1 MTRRCGFICALVA
14 MLCMLH
20 PTARAH
26 KPSDS
31 YLRLSIDREHIA
43 GQWDVA
49 LRDLE
54 YAIGLDLNGDGNIT
68 WGELRSRHAAIADYV
83 LPRLDVIAD
92 GAPCSRSIAN
102 QLVDYHTD
110 GAYAVLRFGIECA
123 RAPAAL
129 TVTYS
134 LFADL
139 DPQHRGILRLDYR
152 GGTRTAVFG
161 PDHPKQTFKL
171 DAANA
176 WTQFLTFVREGVW
189 HIWIGLDHILFIIA
203 LLLPCVLYREKHDWH
218 PAPRFRPALWNVLKI
233 VTAFTLAHSITLSLA
248 ALGVINLP
256 SRFVESAIAASIVI
270 GALNNV
276 YPLVLKR
283 LWLVAF
289 GFGLLHGFGFASVLT
304 DLGLPR
310 DALLLSLVGFNLGV
324 EIGQVVIVAAF
335 VPLAFLMRRT
345 WIYRRLVMIG
355 GSLTIALLAS
365 IWMAERVFNFKL
377 LPV

>member
-1 MTRRCGFICALVA
+1 MTRGFGFISALVA
-14 MLCMLH
+14 VLFMFYPIAH
-20 PTARAH
+20 AH

-31 YLRLSIDREHIA
+31 YLRLSIDRERIA
-43 GQWDVA
+43 GQWDLA

-68 WGELRSRHAAIADYV
+68 WSELRSRHAAIADYV

-92 GAPCSRSIAN
+92 GAPCNRSITKH
-102 QLVDYHTD
+102 LVDYHTD
-110 GAYAVLRFGIECA
+110 GAYTVLRFGIECA

-129 TVTYS
+129 TVTYR

-139 DPQHRGILRLDYR
+139 DPQHRGIMRLDYR
-152 GGTRTAVFG
+152 GSARTAIFG
-161 PDHPKQTFKL
+161 PDHATQTFKL
-171 DAANA
+171 GVANT

-203 LLLPCVLYREKHDWH
+203 LLLLCVLYRERQGWH

-248 ALGVINLP
+248 ALGIINLP
-256 SRFVESAIAASIVI
+256 TRFVESAIAASIVI

-289 GFGLLHGFGFASVLT
+289 GFGLLHGFGFASVLA
-304 DLGLPR
+304 DLELPR

-324 EIGQVVIVAAF
+324 EVGQVVIVAAF

-345 WIYRRLVMIG
+345 WMYRRLVLMG

>member
-1 MTRRCGFICALVA
+1 MTFRFSFAPVLVVVLFALCAQA
-14 MLCMLH
+14 H
-20 PTARAH
+20 AH

-31 YLRLSIDREHIA
+31 YLHLSVDGERIA

-54 YAIGLDLNGDGNIT
+54 YAIGLDTNGDGNIT

-83 LPRLDVIAD
+83 LPELDVSAD
-92 GAPCSRSIAN
+92 DVSCDRKITDHM
-102 QLVDYHTD
+102 VDYHTD
-110 GAYAVLRFGIECA
+110 GAYAVLRFEVQCA
-123 RAPAAL
+123 SAPAAL
-129 TVTYS
+129 ILTYD

-152 GGTRTAVFG
+152 GSTRTAVFG
-161 PDHPKQTFKL
+161 PGRATQTFEL
-171 DAANA
+171 DTLSS
-176 WTQFLTFVREGVW
+176 WTQFLTFVRDGVW
-189 HIWIGLDHILFIIA
+189 HIWIGFDHILFIIA
-203 LLLPCVLYREKHDWH
+203 LLLPCVLYRETYGWR
-218 PAPRFRPALWNVLKI
+218 PAHAFRPAFWNVLKV

-248 ALGVINLP
+248 ALEVINLP

-289 GFGLLHGFGFASVLT
+289 SFGLLHGFGFASVLT

-324 EIGQVVIVAAF
+324 EIGQVAIVAAF
-335 VPLAFLMRRT
+335 LPLAFLMRRT
-345 WIYRRLVMIG
+345 WIYQRLVLIG
-355 GSLTIALLAS
+355 CSLTIALLAA
-365 IWMAERVFNFKL
+365 IWMAERL
-377 LPV
+377 LNLKILPA

>member
-1 MTRRCGFICALVA
+1 MTRRCGFICFLIAVL
-14 MLCMLH
+14 LMLH
-20 PTARAH
+20 PTAHAH

-31 YLRLSIDREHIA
+31 YLRLSIDRERIA

-123 RAPAAL
+123 RAPTAL

-152 GGTRTAVFG
+152 SSTRTAVFG
-161 PDHPKQTFKL
+161 ADHPKQTFKL

-176 WTQFLTFVREGVW
+176 WTQSLTFVREGVW

-203 LLLPCVLYREKHDWH
+203 LLLPCVLYRERHGWR
-218 PAPRFRPALWNVLKI
+218 PASQFRPAFWNVLKI

-276 YPLVLKR
+276 YPVVQTR

-289 GFGLLHGFGFASVLT
+289 GFGLLHGFGFASVLAT
-304 DLGLPR
+304 LDCRETHCCFRWWVSILASKSVR
-310 DALLLSLVGFNLGV
+310 SLLSPPSCHRRFSCVALGY
-324 EIGQVVIVAAF
+324 
-335 VPLAFLMRRT
+335 T
-345 WIYRRLVMIG
+345 G
-355 GSLTIALLAS
+355 G
-365 IWMAERVFNFKL
+365 WC
-377 LPV
+377 